1 MTRLNPVKLLIAVVM
16 AAVAVAITGVTPA
29 GATSA
34 PARFTVSTT
43 AARSASTAAPIPLQC
58 VGTISNPFRVG
69 GSVVVSVQMN
79 CDVQVQ
85 LIDIAVGLYD
95 SNRNLVAG
103 SAARYIR
110 GPFTSGSFLSTP
122 VTCLSGSYFG
132 YSQAFV
138 TFPSGNV
145 VFGSGSGNLAAV
157 NCLA

>member
-1 MTRLNPVKLLIAVVM
+1 MTRLKLLIAVVM

-34 PARFTVSTT
+34 PARFTVST
-43 AARSASTAAPIPLQC
+43 AARSAAAPIPLQC

-85 LIDIAVGLYD
+85 QLDIAVGLYD
-95 SNRNLVAG
+95 SNGNLVAG
-103 SAARYIR
+103 SGARYIR

-132 YSQAFV
+132 YSQAFA
-138 TFPSGNV
+138 TFPSGTV
-145 VFGSGSGNLAAV
+145 AFGSGSGNLAAV